1 MITTEQVKS
10 LRDKTGISVMQCRKA
25 LEEAIGD
32 ESKAIDLLKQ
42 GGAAI
47 AAKKS
52 GRTLG
57 SATIASY
64 VHNTGKIGVMVS
76 LFSETDFV
84 SGSPEFKEIARDIA
98 MHVAASGTTDMP
110 TLLLEP
116 FVKDPSKTV
125 GDLITAAIQKFGE
138 RIELG
143 AVSRLDA

>member
-10 LRDKTGISVMQCRKA
+10 LRDKTGISVMQCRRA
-25 LEEAIGD
+25 LEESAGD
-32 ESKAIDLLKQ
+32 ESKALELLKA

-52 GRTLG
+52 DRTLG
-57 SATIASY
+57 SATVAAY
-64 VHNTGKIGVMVS
+64 VHNTGKIGAMVS
-76 LFSETDFV
+76 LLSETDFV

-98 MHVAASGTTDMP
+98 MHVAASGTAEIP
-110 TLLLEP
+110 ALLVEP

-143 AVSRLDA
+143 AVSRLEA